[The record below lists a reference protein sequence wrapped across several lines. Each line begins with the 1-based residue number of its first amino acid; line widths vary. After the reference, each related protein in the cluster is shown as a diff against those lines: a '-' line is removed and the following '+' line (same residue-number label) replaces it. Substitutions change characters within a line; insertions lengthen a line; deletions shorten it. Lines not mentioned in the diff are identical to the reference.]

1 MGSRGPRSTNEV
13 AMSRHTM
20 PATENHRIDIHALAR
35 HHSMNTV
42 QVLQAVKR
50 LEKRG
55 EAFGVKTKG
64 GFTEW
69 FWR

>member
-1 MGSRGPRSTNEV
+1 
-13 AMSRHTM
+13 M